1 MIRQSTSVVLLP
13 DWQFVCLS
21 VCKYSAFM
29 QDLAFSYSYLVRCLD
44 DVDYSK
50 KKHISS
56 VMSVR
61 TSVRYE
67 SQLRVIIAPQ
77 STFLISYKGINK

>member
-21 VCKYSAFM
+21 VYKYSAFM
-29 QDLAFSYSYLVRCLD
+29 QALAFLYSYLVRCLD

-50 KKHISS
+50 KNIFRPSCQYARPSVMKISS
-56 VMSVR
+56 
-61 TSVRYE
+61 E
-67 SQLRVIIAPQ
+67 
-77 STFLISYKGINK
+77 